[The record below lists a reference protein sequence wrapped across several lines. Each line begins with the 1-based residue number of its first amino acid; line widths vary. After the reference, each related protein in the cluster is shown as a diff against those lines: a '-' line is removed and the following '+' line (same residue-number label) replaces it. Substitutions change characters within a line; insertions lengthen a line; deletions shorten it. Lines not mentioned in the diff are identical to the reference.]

1 MALVSYGSSG
11 ESDLSEDEDE
21 VEVKPS
27 KVENLSKVEN
37 SSNSSQLIGKPV
49 EPSSIA
55 AGEISDE
62 EDEAEW
68 IGKAPVGIEDLDIPG
83 LSTSKSFFA
92 SLPQAS
98 SVR

>member
-27 KVENLSKVEN
+27 KVENL
-37 SSNSSQLIGKPV
+37 SNSSQLIGKPV